1 MKQFLSKLL
10 KHTFLLLLVCTTAR
24 AQDVLSNFENFQ
36 SDGTINTMAIDEAN
50 DILYVGGNFSYIGQM
65 ARNGAALSTSGT
77 LVSNYPEINGTV
89 RAVIPDGS
97 GGFYIGGDFSEVG
110 GLARTRLAQIN
121 SSGQVTSWDPSCN
134 GIVYDLALYGG
145 NVYIAGSFS
154 QINGY
159 SRAAIAS
166 VDGTTGDLTTWAP
179 QSDSPVIDLEVS
191 GSTLYVGGSFLSIG
205 GQTRSRIAAFDLT
218 TGKITSWN
226 PGTINQ
232 GIRAITVQNGNVYIG
247 GFFTSVDGTA
257 RNYAASISAS
267 TGALTSWNPSA
278 NSTVYTLA
286 STSSTIYVGGA
297 FTSIGGSSRSRIASF
312 NESDGALKTWNP
324 GASSNVQ
331 SFYLDGNTLYV
342 AGVFGLIAGESRPGS
357 AAFSTVTGLLS
368 QSYLPSGFA
377 GYYGIAASG
386 SNVFLAG
393 YSSGIGG
400 TPRENLAAIDL
411 TTGLVTSWDPSA
423 DNYVNDIE
431 LSETTVYVGG
441 AFDNVGGATRNI
453 IAELDKTTGNAT
465 SWDPNMSG
473 SQVQK
478 ILFNKT
484 HVLVGGSFTLVDGV
498 TRNYLAGINVSDG
511 SATSWNPDAN
521 TQIYDIEFTGKGT
534 VFVGGDFTTIA
545 GVTRNRLAEISLSTG
560 LATSWDPNV
569 NNRVRNMDLDS
580 DGNLYIVGTFTSV
593 GSDTRNRIAAID
605 PSSGLATSWNP
616 NANNTVNNINI
627 VDDVIYA
634 VGYFTSIAGTS
645 KSRAAAIN
653 RDGTLTSWDI
663 TSNNLV
669 NAVLNY
675 DYNTILGGSSFTG
688 SNGLV
693 YYGTFFVDRA
703 NGPALAV
710 TLDSY
715 SVPENSPV
723 NTLVATLSS
732 QDDAGDTHTYS
743 LVSGHGDTDNAQ
755 FTVVGDEV
763 FTAAEFDFEDDAYK
777 NIRVSST
784 DNNGN
789 VKEQLFLISV
799 TDVIETGN
807 DILSFSFQE
816 GNGLIDIDTVNH
828 IVKIDA
834 GDGVDRSSLTPDI
847 TVSSGATVSPLT
859 GVAQN
864 FSGNVTYTV
873 TAEDG
878 TTQDWTIDAMG
889 SLPGGTYYVKS
900 GGDFTT
906 LKRFMDRVNADGI
919 AGDIIAEISGDQDS
933 NPSVAFV
940 FYNHLGQ
947 DQYSITLKAD
957 DTASPFELTD
967 PLRLYGTKNFHV
979 DGGDKMTIPSVLLS
993 RLTETDNSKNIT
1005 ISNSIISGAI
1015 APYWADDVVID
1026 GNTFTP
1032 VAATTSLHARRIYM
1046 DNGENSNITISN
1058 NLIYF
1063 DQTFNVSSSQSSTTA
1078 ISASQD
1084 VGGYLRV
1091 FNNVIHLNP
1100 QSASNQYGVQVSYPT
1115 GDLEIYNNTI
1125 YIEGSNVDYGT
1136 YAVGIY
1142 VGNSGQPTNSLKIKN
1157 NLIHLNPLLKP
1168 VSYNLGIWY
1177 YNTAIPTVEIDANNI
1192 TYTTLGSSSEGFM
1205 RVGSTHYNAAN
1216 EETMY
1221 SLFGTTTTEPNFTDA
1236 ANLDFTLTGSS
1247 LSEADLRGVPVPYA
1261 TEDYNGTTRST
1272 SAPSKGAFESP
1283 NNITDIT
1290 GISFTGQSGDET
1302 IDKVNAEVTAQ
1313 VPYGTD
1319 VSAVAVDVSV
1329 FAGADVSPASGSTQD
1344 FSSGGVTY
1352 TVTAEN
1358 SDTRDWTI
1366 NLVPQNDAPTDIT
1379 LSNSTI
1385 NENAG
1390 PFASVGNFSTT
1401 DLNVG
1406 QTHTYTLVA
1415 GTGDDDNATFSIAGA
1430 NLRAF
1435 GSLNYEAKDTYTI
1448 RVQTDDGAGGLYE
1461 EAMTITVNNV
1471 WEAPSD
1477 ISITNFQ
1484 LADENNAIN
1493 DELFTLSTTD
1503 PDNGETYTY
1512 TLVAGTGDDDNAS
1525 FSISGDKILA
1535 QDFFNHEVKDSY
1547 TIRVETD
1554 DNNGF
1559 QFEKSFTILINDLN
1573 DDPTEVQISSS
1584 SILEGN
1590 SINDVVGTLST
1601 VDEDDTDTHV
1611 YSLVS
1616 GTGSAGNA
1624 SFNING
1630 NELRASA
1637 VFDYETADSWVI
1649 RVRTDDQ
1656 NGGIHDEVIFIDI
1669 TNDPEAPTDIS
1680 LSANTIAEN
1689 NSVSDVIGNLTTTD
1703 PDNGETY
1710 TYTLVA
1716 GTGDDDNASFT
1727 ISGDELQA
1735 GISFDHETKDT
1746 YSIRVRTDDGNSNQF
1761 EKSFAVT
1768 VSDIN
1773 EAPTDI
1779 MLSSNEILEG
1789 NSVNDIIGSLSSTD
1803 DDADTHV
1810 YSLVSGAGDDD
1821 NASFNVSGSN
1831 LQASEVFDFETA
1843 NSYSIRLR
1851 TDDQNGGIYE
1861 EVFSIS
1867 ITNDP
1872 EAPTD
1877 ILLSANSIL
1886 ENNSVGDAI
1895 GTLSTTDPDNGET
1908 FTYSLVTG
1916 TGDDDNTSFSIVGDE
1931 LRAAEQFDFETKSSY
1946 SVRIETNDGNG
1957 GTYEEAFS
1965 ISISDEDPETVEWDG
1980 ASWSNGSGPTS
1991 SDPVLFSGNYTGG
2004 FDGNDIEVLTGVT
2017 VTVTSGNTA
2026 DIAGDVNNQGS
2037 IVVESGATLLT
2048 YETGIVSGNNITIQR
2063 NTRYSD
2069 GKYSFVGSPV
2079 EQNASVTGSDLG
2091 SFVYKYDESVSWGSN
2106 EGLDRWVSAS
2116 ADELVPGQ
2124 GYTQAYQQL
2133 IEFSGVPNTG
2143 SVAYNGTYTGTYND
2157 GTNESTEGWNL
2168 VANPYAAAI
2177 NVSDF
2182 LTENTNNTGAVY
2194 FWDDNGSDIER
2205 GDNADYVVANGIAA
2219 TNTTPAGGESRYNL
2233 HIGSAQGFFVQLA
2246 SDIDTDV
2253 TFTEAMRV
2261 SGNNGDGA
2269 FFRTESV
2276 PLTRLNLTS
2285 NNGLFKQAV
2294 IGWVEEAS
2302 SNIDRRFDAPIF
2314 DATLPASVYTVK
2326 NKQALAIQGASLSDE
2341 MVSVGVNIP
2350 ENGVYSISVE
2360 LEDHESTTILWD
2372 KLTDTKIDITHE
2384 AYEFSSQEGIFTDR
2398 FVILKESVITGSA
2411 LSLSESVVYSY
2422 QNQVFIKNVEGLSV
2436 DYQIFSLKGD
2446 KVWSGKVE
2454 GSRELLLNVPEGIYM
2469 VTDGATSWKIL
2480 LNNN

>member
-1 MKQFLSKLL
+1 MKHFLRTFKICLSLLFVASPMLLEAQTVSWNKITGGSGLDYGKGIAVDNSGNSYTTGSFEGTVDFDPGSGTQNFTTSGFREAFFIQKL
-10 KHTFLLLLVCTTAR
+10 
-24 AQDVLSNFENFQ
+24 S
-36 SDGTINTMAIDEAN
+36 
-50 DILYVGGNFSYIGQM
+50 
-65 ARNGAALSTSGT
+65 RNGNYQMTLAAEQTGYASSEGTDIEVDDSGNIYVAGEFATGVDLDLSAGT
-77 LVSNYPEINGTV
+77 DSYTDVS
-89 RAVIPDGS
+89 S
-97 GGFYIGGDFSEVG
+97 GGAFLAKYTSAGAYEWGLVLNGYGIQKATDLAVDASGNVYLVGYFAETVDFDPSASTYELTSNGNWDAFV
-110 GLARTRLAQIN
+110 AKYN
-121 SSGQVTSWDPSCN
+121 SSGGLVYAYQFGGTSNDVANSVAIDPEGDVYVVGGFRETVDFDPTAKVNEVTSKGNLDTYLMKLTSAGSVSWLNTWGSTSLDQGYEVVVATDGSPIVAATFFGTVDFDPSAGTSTLTSASSQGAIVSFNKSGTFKWVTDVGEYVPIPAFTIDARDNVHLAYTSSSN
-134 GIVYDLALYGG
+134 GNSL
-145 NVYIAGSFS
+145 SRFS
-154 QINGY
+154 
-159 SRAAIAS
+159 S
-166 VDGTTGDLTTWAP
+166 TGDLIAHHSVGTNNGFVRGIAAEGDYVW
-179 QSDSPVIDLEVS
+179 VS
-191 GSTLYVGGSFLSIG
+191 GDTQWTTEF
-205 GQTRSRIAAFDLT
+205 AFC
-218 TGKITSWN
+218 G
-226 PGTINQ
+226 
-232 GIRAITVQNGNVYIG
+232 
-247 GFFTSVDGTA
+247 
-257 RNYAASISAS
+257 
-267 TGALTSWNPSA
+267 
-278 NSTVYTLA
+278 
-286 STSSTIYVGGA
+286 TSSTLSPIGSWDSYTARYSLEVPADQPTLSATENVICSTGS
-297 FTSIGGSSRSRIASF
+297 TTISIS
-312 NESDGALKTWNP
+312 
-324 GASSNVQ
+324 
-331 SFYLDGNTLYV
+331 
-342 AGVFGLIAGESRPGS
+342 
-357 AAFSTVTGLLS
+357 
-368 QSYLPSGFA
+368 
-377 GYYGIAASG
+377 SG
-386 SNVFLAG
+386 SL
-393 YSSGIGG
+393 
-400 TPRENLAAIDL
+400 
-411 TTGLVTSWDPSA
+411 
-423 DNYVNDIE
+423 ND
-431 LSETTVYVGG
+431 
-441 AFDNVGGATRNI
+441 
-453 IAELDKTTGNAT
+453 AT
-465 SWDPNMSG
+465 SWEWYSG
-473 SQVQK
+473 SCGG
-478 ILFNKT
+478 IP
-484 HVLVGGSFTLVDGV
+484 VGSGTSIT
-498 TRNYLAGINVSDG
+498 VSPT
-511 SATSWNPDAN
+511 ATTTYYVRGEGYSCLPDA
-521 TQIYDIEFTGKGT
+521 TCASITIEFHNAPVSIDLDDNSAPEDLTLGGAIGNFGT
-534 VFVGGDFTTIA
+534 VEYGQ
-545 GVTRNRLAEISLSTG
+545 VTPNQST
-560 LATSWDPNV
+560 
-569 NNRVRNMDLDS
+569 
-580 DGNLYIVGTFTSV
+580 
-593 GSDTRNRIAAID
+593 
-605 PSSGLATSWNP
+605 
-616 NANNTVNNINI
+616 
-627 VDDVIYA
+627 
-634 VGYFTSIAGTS
+634 
-645 KSRAAAIN
+645 
-653 RDGTLTSWDI
+653 
-663 TSNNLV
+663 
-669 NAVLNY
+669 
-675 DYNTILGGSSFTG
+675 
-688 SNGLV
+688 
-693 YYGTFFVDRA
+693 
-703 NGPALAV
+703 
-710 TLDSY
+710 SY
-715 SVPENSPV
+715 V
-723 NTLVATLSS
+723 
-732 QDDAGDTHTYS
+732 YS
-743 LVSGHGDTDNAQ
+743 LVAGTGDTDNAL
-755 FTVVGDEV
+755 FNIVEGAYETLESN
-763 FTAAEFDFEDDAYK
+763 TAFDFETKENYS
-777 NIRVSST
+777 IRVRSIDPNGCQLEDSFTINITDVSPEAPNDISLSNSTIAENEPVATAVGTFSSSDDDTGETFTYSLVAGTGDT
-784 DNNGN
+784 DNASFSINGD
-789 VKEQLFLISV
+789 QLETAESFDFETKDTYSIRVETDDNAGGTFEKAFTV
-799 TDVIETGN
+799 TVSNVIESEN
-807 DILSFSFQE
+807 DIISFTFQE
-816 GNGLIDIDTVNH
+816 GNGLVDIDTANH

-834 GDGVDRSSLTPDI
+834 GDGVDRSSLTPNI
-847 TVSSGATVSPLT
+847 IVSSSATVSPLT

-864 FSGNVTYTV
+864 FWGNVTYTV

-900 GGDFTT
+900 GGDFSS
-906 LKRFMDRVNADGI
+906 LKQFMDRINNDGI
-919 AGDIIAEISGDQDS
+919 AGDVIVEVTGNQDS

-947 DQYSITLKAD
+947 DQYSVTLKAD
-957 DTASPFELTD
+957 DTAAPFELTD
-967 PLRLYGTKNFHV
+967 ALRLYGTKNFHV
-979 DGGDKMTIPSVLLS
+979 DGGDKMTIPNVLLS
-993 RLTETDNSKNIT
+993 KTSATGNCQNIT
-1005 ISNSIISGAI
+1005 ISNSIISTGVY
-1015 APYWADDVVID
+1015 PWWADNVVID
-1026 GNTFTP
+1026 GNTFSP
-1032 VAATTSLHARRIYM
+1032 YAATTSTHLRAIYM
-1046 DNGENSNITISN
+1046 DNGETSNITISN
-1058 NLIYF
+1058 NF
-1063 DQTFNVSSSQSSTTA
+1063 FHQDQTFNVLSSQSSTVA
-1078 ISASQD
+1078 VSVSQD

-1091 FNNVIHLNP
+1091 FNNVIKFNP
-1100 QSASNQYGVQVSYPT
+1100 QSASNQYGIQVSYQT
-1115 GDLEIYNNTI
+1115 EDVEIYNNTI
-1125 YIEGSNVDYGT
+1125 SIEGSNSDYGT

-1142 VGNSGQPTNSLKIKN
+1142 IGNTGQPTNSLKIKN
-1157 NLIHLNPLLKP
+1157 NLIHMTPTLKT
-1168 VSYNLGIWY
+1168 VAYNFGIWHY
-1177 YNTAIPTVEIDANNI
+1177 GTSIPTVEIDGNNI
-1192 TYTTLGSSSEGFM
+1192 TYETSGANQEGFM
-1205 RVGSTHYNAAN
+1205 REVATIYNDSN

-1236 ANLDFTLTGSS
+1236 TNLDFTLTGSS
-1247 LSEADLRGVPVPYA
+1247 LSEADFRGVPVPYA
-1261 TEDYNGTTRST
+1261 TEDYNGVTRST
-1272 SAPSKGAFESP
+1272 TAPSKGAFESP
-1283 NNITDIT
+1283 NNITDIVD
-1290 GISFTGQSGDET
+1290 ISFTGQIGEET
-1302 IDKVNAEVTAQ
+1302 IDVVNAEVNAQ
-1313 VPYGTD
+1313 YPFGTD
-1319 VSAVAVDVSV
+1319 VSALSV
-1329 FAGADVSPASGSTQD
+1329 NVTAFAGADVSPASGSTQD

-1366 NLVPQNDAPTDIT
+1366 NLVPQNDAPTDIS
-1379 LSNSTI
+1379 LSDNTI
-1385 NENAG
+1385 DENAG

-1415 GTGDDDNATFSIAGA
+1415 GTGDDDNATFSISGA

-1471 WEAPSD
+1471 WEAPTD

-1484 LADENNAIN
+1484 LADENNAID
-1493 DELFTLSTTD
+1493 DELFTLSTAD

-1535 QDFFNHEVKDSY
+1535 QDFFNHEVKESY

-1559 QFEKSFTILINDLN
+1559 QFEKSFTIMINDLN

-1601 VDEDDTDTHV
+1601 VDEDDADTYV

-1689 NSVSDVIGNLTTTD
+1689 NSVSDVIGTLSTTD

-1761 EKSFAVT
+1761 EKSFSVT
-1768 VSDIN
+1768 VTDIN
-1773 EAPTDI
+1773 DTPTDI

-1789 NSVNDIIGSLSSTD
+1789 NSINDIIGSLSSTD

-1821 NASFNVSGSN
+1821 NASFNVSGAN

-1851 TDDQNGGIYE
+1851 SDDQNGGVYE

-1867 ITNDP
+1867 VTNDP

-1877 ILLSANSIL
+1877 IMLSANSIL
-1886 ENNSVGDAI
+1886 ENNSIGETI

-1908 FTYSLVTG
+1908 FTYLLVTG
-1916 TGDDDNTSFSIVGDE
+1916 TGDDDNASFSIVGDE

-1957 GTYEEAFS
+1957 GTFEEAFS

-1980 ASWSNGSGPTS
+1980 ASWSNVSGPTS
-1991 SDPVLFSGNYTGG
+1991 SDPVLFSGNYSGG
-2004 FDGNDIEVLTGVT
+2004 FDGNDVEVLTGVT
-2017 VTVTSGNTA
+2017 VTVTAGNTA

-2037 IVVESGATLLT
+2037 IIVESGATMLT
-2048 YETGIVSGNNITIQR
+2048 YETGIVSGNNIIVQR

-2079 EQNASVTGSDLG
+2079 EQSATVTGSDLG
-2091 SFVYKYDESVSWGSN
+2091 SYVYKYDESVSWGSN
-2106 EGLDRWVSAS
+2106 EGLGRWVSAS

-2124 GYTQAYQQL
+2124 GYTQAHQQL

-2143 SVAYNGTYTGTYND
+2143 SVTYNGTYTGTYND

-2177 NVSDF
+2177 SVSDF

-2194 FWDDNGSDIER
+2194 FWDDNGSDVER

-2219 TNTTPAGGESRYNL
+2219 TNTTPAGGESRFNL
-2233 HIGSAQGFFVQLA
+2233 HIGSSQGFFVQLA

-2253 TFTEAMRV
+2253 IFTEAMRV

-2294 IGWVEEAS
+2294 IGWVEEAA

-2326 NKQALAIQGASLSDE
+2326 NNQALAIQGAGLSDE

-2350 ENGVYSISVE
+2350 EDGVYSISVE

-2372 KLTDTKIDITHE
+2372 KVTDTKVDITYE
-2384 AYEFSSQEGIFTDR
+2384 AYEFSSHQGIFTDR
-2398 FVILKESVITGSA
+2398 FVILKESVITSSS

-2469 VTDGATSWKIL
+2469 VTDGATSWKVL